1 MAKEKR
7 IIIPGLNLLTSLNED
22 WGGENNTGEAI
33 TMYGTEIP
41 DGYKWA
47 MNFAEVERFIKG
59 MFRDVAAYTSSVEGL
74 IAAVRAQKIGCL
86 RTWEDD
92 EEELHLLGFASVAEY
107 EDWLENPE
115 LVPPITDII
124 IPKGGGAESAYSLTL
139 EGTAPAAVQM
149 TNDFTVRLKAVYLY
163 NSGGAAQ
170 EVPDWVTLT
179 VQRLDNSQRWV
190 TCGRFT
196 VQTNRFNYI
205 SMKGILP
212 SGNVQVRITA
222 TAEKATTAIPF
233 TFQVNIVNMTLKPA
247 TAFQVPFEQGDLLNL
262 QYYITGNVSKSL
274 ILKFDGGGTGK
285 ELVID
290 GITHNDTDVPYT
302 CEVRGLTDIL
312 TAGLHTV
319 EAQLKYN
326 DDLATEWVESE
337 YLVNGVDA
345 PVVSVNNISEG
356 LANWTDV
363 HFFDWSVLTPDGEA
377 LNVIMRLVDANNR
390 STEYARWPFSGEPRY
405 KYPFTTQLAI
415 DGVSDSWIDAVML
428 IEDSEGNELHEP
440 VAFGLENEASFAPT
454 PGANF
459 VLSPAVRSNAET
471 APATIINTVNGE
483 TVQAEFEGFDFSTDG
498 WKETT
503 YEGSTVRVLRIPA
516 GRRLTIHY
524 NPMADFTGA
533 DNTGR
538 SFAWEMDFVVDNI
551 VDDEEPLVEL
561 GSLRSSGVWWGFRMM
576 PSRAMLLTANKYT
589 EPDQDLAW
597 AEGKRFHLVI
607 TAQYGGEGAPNI
619 VRMFLNGRLERE
631 FAYDND
637 DRFTAEDVVLRIGNT
652 SSDIDIF
659 GMRGLRQAL
668 SSSGAMQDYK
678 ASMSTTAEKIA
689 FEAANDILDDRGRIS
704 WDKCLGKYNIIGHR
718 GPLLHKGMENN
729 TQHGISLEI
738 HMPDD
743 EEHSGTLTNLDN
755 KGQGTTAMT
764 YYWWN
769 QQYKTTD
776 ETQLLDDEGN
786 PKGETGAGYA
796 IQAQEYPA
804 TKLVGK
810 VNFASSMQ
818 SHKLG
823 LTKAYT
829 DVFKQMIKDG
839 NMSTPGQFATYP
851 DARLAVLEK
860 PFLFF
865 VWDEANGRWEFQN
878 LMTFGAG
885 KGDKPTFGFN
895 KNTTGHMLM
904 VEGADNDVPL
914 ARFNM
919 PWDDTN
925 VTYDIDKEAWMY
937 NGAKNIN
944 FGFGKTTDDIPSDT
958 DALTS
963 MRNFFNFVYQHS
975 TKIEFF
981 NGSLDALQRTEGS
994 RLSPQRWLTGTYDLY
1009 RYDEK
1014 TGRWVP
1020 AGPDNTR
1027 LNLVEQYEYFTGE
1040 AFNTSQSNQA
1050 KNEAFKKA
1058 RLEHF
1063 KAHAAEYF
1071 HIDDALYHY
1080 CFIKLIAGTDNRCKN
1095 TYYYTDPVTLKIRW
1109 MQDDVDTVL
1118 KTNNVGQNRKPY
1130 WVEEHTKDGSGE
1142 NYWQAEESTFYCLL
1156 EEAWDRDTPETGQPN
1171 IQQTMRQMLAAMS
1184 TLGGGSVM
1192 GFFVAYLLAVPD
1204 YFPAV
1209 AYNEQ
1214 ARAVYEYSYRLQ
1226 LTGEYSN
1233 DTNALSQSCGSQR
1246 WSEYQW
1252 LVDRIMFISS
1262 WCQYGEFASATAA
1275 GGLSWRGA
1283 KGTHYITVKPA
1294 KWMYPRMA
1302 VGSSNVGGTA
1312 LRAPGE
1318 AHAFNAVS
1326 SEGDTALAIRGNDYL
1341 FDLGDMDQF
1350 MTVTEF
1356 GFTGKRLQQITVN
1369 PNGTNSPVRW
1379 SAPAVRVNSTNIKR
1393 YIHRKTPLASG
1404 TLDLSACVRLE
1415 EINVEGTSFTAV
1427 KLPATGSLTS
1437 LTLPATLEALTLVGC
1452 KNLETLAIEGYGAMT
1467 EVTIRDTPLAD
1478 SLYIVQQSMGHLN
1491 KVDIDNIDWRISG
1504 ASGLALLNA
1513 LAALDNCKL
1522 QGTITLTAVTPS
1534 FEDKAAWL
1542 QAWGDVDHGTNGLT
1556 IVYSQTT
1563 IENVRIITGKYLESL
1578 GDHPMRLNSEG
1589 NNFSAVE
1596 WSISRNGYATI
1607 DATTGVV
1614 TVYDMDDEVNGPY
1627 ADVTVKVTRLD
1638 GVVLED
1644 TKRFYFC
1651 EHVCREGDYV
1661 YADGTF
1667 SDELVSYKTVIANCF
1682 YINPNNPADRLA
1694 VSRGD
1699 VITDQWGL
1707 FDDASYGV
1715 TNVTVDGYTSV
1726 YDTPVINIQSNGNG
1740 DIDNLASMASFATY
1754 LTTTAVGDV
1763 GLVELTEHIG
1773 PFRVGDFIHRG
1784 QYKTLQI
1791 IRHRNRIL
1799 NGVTSDVGS
1808 HVPQVPVANANQ
1820 TEREVLTNL
1829 IADIVAKKGNNY
1841 RQFYYPAASYCYA
1854 YQPTYQ
1860 LQPGEVLADK
1870 FKAHNWWLPTLGE
1883 LGMVYWQQVKGGIF
1897 AAAQANSR
1905 YSNLTND
1912 LHWTSTE
1919 YYASNA
1925 WNLHGENGQVYT
1937 YIKQGSRAV
1946 RAVVAF

>member
-1 MAKEKR
+1 MAREKL
-7 IIIPGLNLLTSLNED
+7 IIIPGLNLLTSMTDD
-22 WGGENNTGEAI
+22 WGGENNTGAAI
-33 TMYGTEIP
+33 TKYGTEIP
-41 DGYKWA
+41 DGYKWGV
-47 MNFAEVERFIKG
+47 NFEEVERFIKQ
-59 MFRDVAAYTSSVEGL
+59 MFGANTAL
-74 IAAVRAQKIGCL
+74 IAAVSAGKIGCL
-86 RTWEDD
+86 RTYEDED
-92 EEELHLLGFASVAEY
+92 EELHLVGFATVSDY
-107 EDWLENPE
+107 EEWQDNPE
-115 LVPPITDII
+115 LVTPITDIV
-124 IPKGGGAESAYSLTL
+124 IPKGSGAETAYTLAL
-139 EGTAPAAVQM
+139 EGNTPVAVQM
-149 TNDFTVRLKAVYLY
+149 TNDFSVRLKAVYLY
-163 NSGGAAQ
+163 NSGGVAQ

-179 VQRLDNSQRWV
+179 VQRMDNNQRWV

-196 VQTNRFNYI
+196 VESNRFNYI

-212 SGNVQVRITA
+212 SGNVHVRITA
-222 TAEKATTAIPF
+222 AAEHASTAIPF
-233 TFQVNIVNMTLKPA
+233 TFQVNIVNMTLTPA
-247 TAFQVPFEQGDLLNL
+247 TAFQVPFDQDALLTL
-262 QYYITGNVSKSL
+262 QYYITGNISKTL
-274 ILKFDGGGTGK
+274 LLKFDGGGTGK

-290 GITHNDTDVPYT
+290 GITHSDADTPYS
-302 CEVRGLTDIL
+302 CEVQGLTDVL
-312 TAGLHTV
+312 TPGLHTV

-326 DDLATEWVESE
+326 DDLATDWVMSE
-337 YLVNGVDA
+337 YLVLGVDA
-345 PVVSVNNISEG
+345 PVVSVNNISDG
-356 LANWTDV
+356 LSNWTDV
-363 HFFDWSVLTPDGEA
+363 HFFDWSVLTPDGNPM
-377 LNVIMRLVDANNR
+377 NVIMRLVDANDNT
-390 STEYARWPFSGEPRY
+390 TEYARWSFNGAPRN

-415 DGVSDSWIDAVML
+415 DGVSDTWIDAVML
-428 IEDSEGNELHEP
+428 IEDSEGNELHDP
-440 VAFGLENEASFAPT
+440 VAFGLENEASFAPNA
-454 PGANF
+454 GASF
-459 VLSPAVRSNAET
+459 VLSPAVRSNAEEN
-471 APATIINTVNGE
+471 PATIINTVNGDILA
-483 TVQAEFEGFDFSTDG
+483 QAEDFVNFDFSTDG

-516 GRRLTIHY
+516 GRQLTIHH

-538 SFAWEMDFVVDNI
+538 SFVWELDFVVDNI
-551 VDDEEPLVEL
+551 VDDEEPLIEL
-561 GSLRSSGVWWGFRMM
+561 GSLRNSGVWWGFRLM
-576 PSRAMLLTANKYT
+576 PSRAMLLTSNKYT

-597 AEGKRFHLVI
+597 AEGKRFHLAI
-607 TAQYGGEGAPNI
+607 TAQYGGEASPNI
-619 VRMFLNGRLERE
+619 LRMYLNGRLERE
-631 FAYDND
+631 FAYDTD
-637 DRFTAEDVVLRIGNT
+637 DRFTPENAVMVIGNT
-652 SSDIDIF
+652 SSDIDIY
-659 GMRGLRQAL
+659 GMRCYRSAL
-668 SSSGAMQDYK
+668 SSSAVMQDYK

-689 FEAANDILDDRGRIS
+689 FEAANDILDDRGRID

-729 TQHGISLEI
+729 TQHGISIEI

-743 EEHSGTLTNLDN
+743 EEHSGTLTELDN

-769 QQYKTTD
+769 QQYKTTGN
-776 ETQLLDDEGN
+776 TQLLDDEGN
-786 PKGETGAGYA
+786 PKGETGDGYA
-796 IQAQEYPA
+796 IQANEYAA

-823 LTKAYT
+823 LTKAFT
-829 DVFKQMIKDG
+829 EVFKQMMRDG
-839 NMSTPGQFATYP
+839 NMSTPGQFETFP
-851 DARLAVLEK
+851 NARLAVLEK

-865 VWDEANGRWEFQN
+865 VWDEANSRYEFRN

-895 KNTTGHMLM
+895 KNSTGHMLM

-925 VTYDIDKEAWMY
+925 ITYDVDKEAWMY

-944 FGFGKTTDDIPSDT
+944 FGFGKTTDDIPSDAS
-958 DALTS
+958 ALAAV
-963 MRNFFNFVYQHS
+963 RAFFNFVYLHS

-981 NGSLDALQRTEGS
+981 NGSLDALQRTSGS

-1009 RYDEK
+1009 RYDEA

-1020 AGPDNTR
+1020 AGPDNTQ
-1027 LNLVEQYEYFTGE
+1027 LNLLEQYEEFTGD
-1040 AFNTSQSNQA
+1040 AFNTSQSSQA
-1050 KNEAFKKA
+1050 KNEAFKAA
-1058 RLEHF
+1058 RLAHF

-1071 HIDDALYHY
+1071 HVDDALYHY

-1171 IQQTMRQMLAAMS
+1171 IQQTMRNMLAAMS

-1192 GFFVAYLLAVPD
+1192 GFFENYLLSVPD

-1262 WCQYGEFASATAA
+1262 WCQYGEFASATSA

-1283 KGTHYITVKPA
+1283 TGTHYITVKPA
-1294 KWMYPRMA
+1294 KWMYPRIA

-1326 SEGDTALAIRGNDYL
+1326 SQGDTALAIRGNDYL
-1341 FDLGDMDQF
+1341 FDLGDMDQYQ
-1350 MTVTEF
+1350 TVTEF

-1369 PNGTNSPVRW
+1369 PLGTNNPVRW

-1393 YIHRKTPLASG
+1393 YIHRNTPLASG

-1427 KLPATGSLTS
+1427 KLPSTGSLTD

-1452 KNLETLAIEGYGAMT
+1452 RNLETLAIGGYGAMT
-1467 EVTIRDTPLAD
+1467 EITIKDTPLAD
-1478 SLYIVQQSMGHLN
+1478 SLYIVQQAIGHLN
-1491 KVDIDNIDWRISG
+1491 KVDIDNMDWRISG

-1513 LAALDNCKL
+1513 LAALGSNCKL
-1522 QGTITLTAVTPS
+1522 SGTITLTAVTPS

-1578 GDHPMRLNSEG
+1578 GDHQMRLNSAG
-1589 NNFSAVE
+1589 NNFTAVE
-1596 WSISRNGYATI
+1596 WSITRNNFATI
-1607 DATTGVV
+1607 DPNTGIV
-1614 TVYDMDDEVNGPY
+1614 TVTAMDTEAAGPY
-1627 ADVTVKVTRLD
+1627 ADVTVRVTRLD

-1651 EHVCREGDYV
+1651 EHICREGDYV
-1661 YADGTF
+1661 YADGSF
-1667 SDELVSYKTVIANCF
+1667 SDELLSYKTVVAMCF

-1694 VSRGD
+1694 VSRGN

-1707 FDDASYGV
+1707 YNDASYGV

-1763 GLVELTEHIG
+1763 GLVELTEDIG
-1773 PFRVGDFIHRG
+1773 PFCVGDFIHRG

-1799 NGVTSDVGS
+1799 NGVTSNVGS

-1841 RQFYYPAASYCYA
+1841 RQFYYPAISYCYA
-1854 YQPTYQ
+1854 YQPTYA

-1905 YSNLTND
+1905 YSNLTAD
-1912 LHWTSTE
+1912 YHWTSTE
-1919 YYASNA
+1919 YNASNA
-1925 WNLHGENGQVYT
+1925 WNLHGGNGQVNYLSIK
-1937 YIKQGSRAV
+1937 YISRAC